1 MSRELSKEEIQERIR
16 DIKWHLRR
24 YKDQVLNNWSD
35 EWRLRHL
42 TPEQDKNWIK
52 GVILGLCIQTHELID
67 QLTSGLTYGC
77 LEDNFLVRPSK
88 RQKERYSYDIEWVAT
103 GMDVGINNIYRQANP
118 NLPEIVEGQTYHSH
132 IKPSVLFKADNDF
145 YGIFSDDPGQQD
157 VIRFEDGTME
167 GFGSY
172 NFDTVGTALYY
183 WISHI
188 CEIGIKR
195 VEDYKA

>member
-1 MSRELSKEEIQERIR
+1 MSRKLSKEEIQERIQ
-16 DIKWHLRR
+16 DIKWHLSR
-24 YKDQVLNNWSD
+24 YKDHILENWTD
-35 EWRLRHL
+35 EWRLKHL
-42 TPEQDKNWIK
+42 TPEQDKNWMK
-52 GVILGLCIQTHELID
+52 GVVLGLCIQTHELIE
-67 QLTSGLTYGC
+67 QLMVGLSWGD
-77 LEDNFLVRPSK
+77 LEDAFLVRPTK
-88 RQKERYSYDIEWVAT
+88 RQKERYSYDFDWVAT

-118 NLPEIVEGQTYHSH
+118 NIPEIVEGQTYHTH
-132 IKPSVLFKADNDF
+132 VKPSLLLDINGEF

-172 NFDTVGTALYY
+172 NMDTVGTGIYY

-195 VEDYKA
+195 IEDYKA